1 MFVLFCFTAIQSARL
16 VKFCDASSKAY
27 AYVVYL
33 RLENEEGIEGLFVAA
48 KTRVAPVGG
57 TSISHI
63 ELLSAL
69 LLSKLPTS
77 VNRALDIACSNR

>member
-1 MFVLFCFTAIQSARL
+1 MFVSFCVSALARL
-16 VKFCDASSKAY
+16 VKFCDASSKTY
-27 AYVVYL
+27 AFVVYM
-33 RLENEEGIEGLFVAA
+33 RVENEEGIEGQFVAA

-69 LLSKLPTS
+69 LLSDLLTS
-77 VNRALDIACSNR
+77 LNKALDV